1 MIFSHSTK
9 IKIFCSFLAF
19 AVFLSGCAL
28 DSGATEST
36 QSTSTAT
43 VPQTEPSTTPT
54 VTEPV
59 QDISSELTTDR
70 DKTKLCLRFQP
81 TQEVTAGEDVRYYAP
96 SNQSEW
102 ISVFEDTLKKADL
115 KEHWES
121 TDSSMGI
128 WICYQD
134 HWWELLASGDIL
146 TVGSGRIASTDALQ
160 IYEMCMD
167 TAKDLYMG
175 EPVRPIQIKNIKS
188 ATLDWDGIY
197 TITDSDKLQT
207 LEAWLSAS
215 TEIHSDANCW
225 FTALLTLTLE
235 NGDVLTL
242 SMATDTC
249 CTWLSEGVF
258 YDYGAFDNAEF
269 FALFTGDTT

>member
-19 AVFLSGCAL
+19 VVILSGCVF
-28 DSGATEST
+28 DSETTEPT
-36 QSTSTAT
+36 QSTSTT
-43 VPQTEPSTTPT
+43 TPQTEPSTTPT
-54 VTEPV
+54 VTESAPK
-59 QDISSELTTDR
+59 SHFELTTDR

-102 ISVFEDTLKKADL
+102 ISVFEVTLTKADS
-115 KEHWES
+115 KGHWEPA
-121 TDSSMGI
+121 DSSKGI

-146 TVGSGRIASTDALQ
+146 TIGSGRIAANDALQ
-160 IYEMCMD
+160 IYKMCMN
-167 TAKDLYMG
+167 TAKDLHMG
-175 EPVRPIQIKNIKS
+175 EPVRPGQIKNIKS

-197 TITDSDKLQT
+197 TITDSEKLQT
-207 LEAWLSAS
+207 LEAWLSTS
-215 TEIHSDANCW
+215 TEIHGGANCW

-258 YDYGAFDNAEF
+258 YDYAAFDNAEF
-269 FALFTGDTT
+269 FNLFTGDIT